1 MLIIE
6 ETKTKAISTFNV
18 FKHRCQRVLRP
29 ADVVGGCGRAM
40 PESGSEPGIVA
51 LQDAVHNASPS
62 DTILASSPNGDIQ
75 LNGAA
80 ENAVRSRRNGA
91 YVENVV
97 EDRLKSVMDIKHVLL
112 PWLVM
117 HA

>member
-1 MLIIE
+1 
-6 ETKTKAISTFNV
+6 
-18 FKHRCQRVLRP
+18 
-29 ADVVGGCGRAM
+29 M

-62 DTILASSPNGDIQ
+62 DTVLESSPNGDIQ
-75 LNGAA
+75 SNGAA
-80 ENAVRSRRNGA
+80 DRERSEKQKEW
-91 YVENVV
+91 Y
-97 EDRLKSVMDIKHVLL
+97 VMDIKHVLL